1 MPNEKYEQVSKMLE
15 DGIKSVFTSER
26 YINYLKFAE
35 KFHRYSSRNIM
46 LIMLQNPQATAVAG
60 FNDWKN
66 KHHRYVKKG
75 EKGLNILAPAPYKVN
90 VEVPVYDEN
99 HNQIVVAGKPLTEQ
113 KTVQKIA
120 FKVVSVFDVSQT
132 DGEPLPQLAPKLTA
146 AVESYPDLFSAIS
159 NISDFSINFIDIPG
173 SVNGYCDFK
182 NKEIKIDNGM
192 SEAQN
197 IKTLIHE
204 VARSRLHEPN
214 TDITYSAAEKEVQAE
229 SIAFIVANHFGI
241 DTSEFSFDYI
251 ASWSS
256 GKELTELSA
265 SLDIIQKEASA
276 MIQGIEEQYQQL
288 IKDRNVE
295 INNAEK
301 GVDRDADG
309 IEDSRDSSYTAPPV
323 DLALQIA
330 ELEAKIAEAEK
341 YNNDYEIAIAY
352 TEDTHQADAMR
363 EELAIYENE
372 VLDMKTTLNELKNA
386 EKGVDRDADG
396 IEDSRDSSYTAPPV
410 DLALQIAELEAKIAE
425 AEKYN
430 NDYEIAIA
438 YTEDTHQADAMRE
451 ELAIYENEVL
461 DMKTT
466 LNELKNAE
474 KDVNRDMDVINNSN
488 TQRPENKTIQQK
500 RYSKEEN
507 KRIIF
512 DIKSS
517 IPIQDYAQRIG
528 FTVQKAGSYYTLKE
542 HDSVRIDPRK
552 NRFVQNSTG
561 VKGSIIDFVMHFENL
576 DTAAAIDKLA
586 KYIGADIRHA
596 PIPVQQ
602 QSKSADI
609 EKKTL
614 VLPEKAKSMRNVFA
628 YLINTRKIDSQI
640 VSQWVK
646 NRNLYQD
653 THNNCVFVTYNEDG
667 KPEFASQ
674 RGTNTK
680 HKFRA
685 DVVGSNYDTCHFI
698 NNHAK
703 SLVIS
708 EAVID
713 IMSVQ
718 TILKA
723 NGRDINNYNYLSLN
737 GTSKTHAVLNALQ
750 KSNTDT
756 VVLATDNDNAGKE
769 ARNALRTMISDFDK
783 NIKVVDY
790 VPQNQKDW
798 NAELVANVQNE
809 EQKLQNQNLKP
820 SLSEKISDCQ
830 RKADN
835 LNQSIEKKQQHNKDL
850 GVEL

>member
-46 LIMLQNPQATAVAG
+46 LILLQNPKATAVAG

-75 EKGLNILAPAPYKVN
+75 EKGLNIFAPAPYKVN

-113 KTVQKIA
+113 KTVQKTA

-132 DGEPLPQLAPKLTA
+132 DGDPLPQLAPKLTA
-146 AVESYPDLFSAIS
+146 TVESYPDLFSAIS
-159 NISDFSINFIDIPG
+159 NISDFSIDFIDIPG

-204 VARSRLHEPN
+204 VAHSRLHEPN
-214 TDITYSAAEKEVQAE
+214 ADVTYSAAEKEVQAE

-241 DTSEFSFDYI
+241 DTSEYSFDYI
-251 ASWSS
+251 ARWSS

-301 GVDRDADG
+301 GVDRDMDG
-309 IEDSRDSSYTAPPV
+309 IDDSRDSSFTATK
-323 DLALQIA
+323 Q
-330 ELEAKIAEAEK
+330 
-341 YNNDYEIAIAY
+341 
-352 TEDTHQADAMR
+352 
-363 EELAIYENE
+363 
-372 VLDMKTTLNELKNA
+372 KN
-386 EKGVDRDADG
+386 
-396 IEDSRDSSYTAPPV
+396 
-410 DLALQIAELEAKIAE
+410 
-425 AEKYN
+425 
-430 NDYEIAIA
+430 
-438 YTEDTHQADAMRE
+438 
-451 ELAIYENEVL
+451 
-461 DMKTT
+461 
-466 LNELKNAE
+466 
-474 KDVNRDMDVINNSN
+474 
-488 TQRPENKTIQQK
+488 
-500 RYSKEEN
+500 YSKEESAQ
-507 KRIIF
+507 IVS

-528 FTVQKAGSYYTLKE
+528 FTVQKVGSYYTLKE

-809 EQKLQNQNLKP
+809 EQKLQHQNLKP